1 MTTNAINLVPLEP
14 KHAAIAPYLRRAD
27 IEEHKAISNIPNDVA
42 LAYSIA
48 YSERGFAVEYKGRIA
63 AIFGVNGGVIWL
75 VGTDEIAE
83 HPITFYRL
91 SKKIFER
98 LSDGYERLF
107 NFVDERNTL
116 SLRWLKWLGFTIEPA
131 QRINNGIFHFVHWE
145 SGD

>member
-1 MTTNAINLVPLEP
+1 MSNIQIVRLEP
-14 KHAAIAPYLRRAD
+14 KHAVIAPYLRLAD
-27 IEEHKAISNIPNDVA
+27 IEEHNAMSDISIDVA
-42 LAYSIA
+42 LSYSIA
-48 YSERGFAVEYKGRIA
+48 HSEKGFAVELDGRLT
-63 AIFGVNGGVIWL
+63 AIFGVNSGVIWL
-75 VGTDEIAE
+75 VGTDEITR

-116 SLRWLKWLGFTIEPA
+116 SVRWLKWLGFTIEPA

-145 SGD
+145 RDD